1 MRWILVGAAALALA
15 ACGGSSNKSS
25 GSSGSSSSSS
35 GGGATSTLSLSA
47 PANGSLKFDQSS
59 LTSKAGKVTIKFDNK
74 SSSVPHG
81 VTITGNGVNSASSV
95 VTGSS
100 TSVTVDLKPGKYTY
114 FCPVDGHRDQGMEG
128 TLTVS

>member
-1 MRWILVGAAALALA
+1 MRWIVVGVVALALA

-25 GSSGSSSSSS
+25 SSSSSSSSS

-47 PANGSLKFDQSS
+47 PATGALKFDPST
-59 LTSKAGKVTIKFDNK
+59 LTAKAGKVTIKFDNK

-81 VTITGNGVNSASSV
+81 VSITGNGASGASGV

-100 TSVTVDLKPGKYTY
+100 TSLTVDLKPGKYTF

>member
-1 MRWILVGAAALALA
+1 MRWILVGAVALTLA
-15 ACGGSSNKSS
+15 ACGGGSKK
-25 GSSGSSSSSS
+25 SSGSSSSSS
-35 GGGATSTLSLSA
+35 SGGGGATSTVSLSA
-47 PANGSLKFDQSS
+47 PADGALKFDPST
-59 LTSKAGKVTIKFDNK
+59 LTAKAGKVTIDFDNK

-81 VTITGNGVNSASSV
+81 VTISGGGVNSSSGV

-100 TSVTVDLKPGKYTY
+100 TSVTVDLKPGKYTF